1 MPRALTLDHLYD
13 FQTLDMNHAAQP
25 KSPWP
30 TFALVA
36 VGVFMATL
44 DSSIVNVSLP
54 AIAQYFG
61 VPLGAA
67 VEWVVIAYLVCVAAL
82 LLTLGR
88 LSDAVGR
95 KRIWM
100 AGLAVFTLGSML
112 CGAAPSLPV
121 LIAARA
127 LQGIGGAGIMAIS
140 PAMLT
145 AAFPP
150 EQRGRAIGLNA
161 VTVALGITTGPT
173 LGGIITEHSSWRY
186 IFYLNVPIGVL
197 GLVATARLLAPQPR
211 KAVQFDPLGALYLG
225 VALSSFTAF
234 VSMGSERG
242 WGSAPV
248 LALGAIAAVSGSLFA
263 LHERRHPNPVVD
275 FALFRDRTFGFA
287 SLSLLLSF
295 GASFAVAMLL
305 PFYFEQL
312 RGFHA
317 DKTGAL
323 LTPFP
328 LTIAVIAP
336 ISGAWADRIGSRG
349 LAITGMLMLAS
360 GLFLLSRIGAD
371 NTELDIILRLL
382 LAGAGQA
389 LFQSPN
395 NSALLGAAPRDRQGL
410 ASGILASGRV
420 LGQSLSIAFAGTVFA
435 ALGGARAGRALMG
448 GNAPPEGV
456 GALQATFLSSLHA
469 AFLVL
474 VSLALCAA
482 ASAFAGGRR
491 AR

>member
-1 MPRALTLDHLYD
+1 MD
-13 FQTLDMNHAAQP
+13 QTAQP

-54 AIAQYFG
+54 AIAHYFG

-100 AGLAVFTLGSML
+100 AGLAIFTLGSML

-121 LIAARA
+121 LIGARA

-150 EQRGRAIGLNA
+150 QQRGRAIGLNA

-197 GLVATARLLAPQPR
+197 GLVATARVLASQPR
-211 KAVQFDPLGALYLG
+211 TRVRFDPLGALYLG
-225 VALSSFTAF
+225 IALASLTAF
-234 VSMGSERG
+234 VSLSSEQG
-242 WGSAPV
+242 WSSPLV
-248 LALGAIAAVSGSLFA
+248 LGLGAAAAISGITFA
-263 LHERRHPNPVVD
+263 LHERKHPYPVVD
-275 FALFRDRTFGFA
+275 FSLFRDRTFGFA

-295 GASFAVAMLL
+295 GASFAVSMLL

-349 LAITGMLMLAS
+349 LAVVGMSMLAC
-360 GLFLLSRIGAD
+360 GLFSLSLIGA
-371 NTELDIILRLL
+371 NNSELDIILRLL

-389 LFQSPN
+389 MFQSPN

-420 LGQSLSIAFAGTVFA
+420 LGQSMSVALAGTVFA
-435 ALGGARAGRALMG
+435 AMGGARAGRALAS
-448 GNAPPEGV
+448 GNAGAEQV
-456 GALQATFLSSLHA
+456 DALQATFLSSLHA
-469 AFLVL
+469 TFLMLSVI
-474 VSLALCAA
+474 ALCAA
-482 ASAFAGGRR
+482 TSAFVGGGRR
-491 AR
+491 RTQSA